1 MTTAKPYTIIPIEA
15 CRYFNPKQLYLLAG
29 LYINAHYQRGS
40 NYMTTD
46 TTFSQLSELTG
57 VNTDYIKDSFIPK
70 LKELEDKG
78 YRVETIQ
85 QQREIRRNIY
95 YLPNPTKNFRIIC
108 AELFSDSSLNPE
120 EKGVM
125 IGLYCLCVN
134 NEFRIDLSDK
144 LIYSHLDIAKN
155 TYKKYRD
162 LLIEKKVIW
171 SSYDVPMKLVWT
183 EHMEAKVL
191 LYPHLGYN
199 TWIDKVTSDV
209 PDDDE
214 IKHYLDTINDE

>member
-95 YLPNPTKNFRIIC
+95 YLPNPTKNFRIIW

-162 LLIEKKVIW
+162 LLIEKKV
-171 SSYDVPMKLVWT
+171 PMKLVWT